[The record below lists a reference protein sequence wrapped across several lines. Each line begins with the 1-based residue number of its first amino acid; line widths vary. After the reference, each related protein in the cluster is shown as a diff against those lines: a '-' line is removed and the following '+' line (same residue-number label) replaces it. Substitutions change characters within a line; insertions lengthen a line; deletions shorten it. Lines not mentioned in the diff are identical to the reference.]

1 MQVSLERE
9 NDSVLVGYLRRTQ
22 AQQLSLSRRT
32 HSRLLQKSHLFF
44 DFDFFTMRIV
54 TNLCHGSHHHF
65 ASKTEKLKSA
75 RTPAKLAEQVER
87 TKPNTLATFFFR
99 TDRATQ
105 S

>member
-1 MQVSLERE
+1 MRRAHSEYCEAQVSAHGR
-9 NDSVLVGYLRRTQ
+9 DIAS
-22 AQQLSLSRRT
+22 A
-32 HSRLLQKSHLFF
+32 
-44 DFDFFTMRIV
+44 DFFAMRIV

-87 TKPNTLATFFFR
+87 TKPNTLATFFFQ
-99 TDRATQ
+99 TDDATQ